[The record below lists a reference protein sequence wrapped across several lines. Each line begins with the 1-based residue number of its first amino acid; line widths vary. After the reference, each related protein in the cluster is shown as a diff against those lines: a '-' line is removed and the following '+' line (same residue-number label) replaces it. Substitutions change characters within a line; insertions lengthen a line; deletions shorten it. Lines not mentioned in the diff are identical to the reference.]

1 MTYSAHF
8 NALFT
13 NSAWPGLL
21 LVEYLYCSSWTEI
34 RGSAHSLHLCVF
46 YVNGMAVNLFSRVV
60 FRVEAELI
68 SFHSHWDVEYD
79 GWGCQT
85 LLLEVNKRKAKDLIQ
100 SCSGKR
106 LTLCKIILFHYFLL
120 FCCLL
125 VEKFPL
131 KQTLVQVIHLSGVCW
146 SVCFVGY
153 FSVSCVNV
161 IMGSE
166 CVLGHLPSSVLMRE
180 TFYWMQK

>member
-1 MTYSAHF
+1 MQNIAPNYHRDIMTYSAHF

-13 NSAWPGLL
+13 NSARPGLL

-46 YVNGMAVNLFSRVV
+46 YVNGMAVNLFSKVV

-100 SCSGKR
+100 RLCSLHFISCSGNW
-106 LTLCKIILFHYFLL
+106 LTLCKIILFH
-120 FCCLL
+120 
-125 VEKFPL
+125 
-131 KQTLVQVIHLSGVCW
+131 
-146 SVCFVGY
+146 
-153 FSVSCVNV
+153 
-161 IMGSE
+161 
-166 CVLGHLPSSVLMRE
+166 
-180 TFYWMQK
+180 